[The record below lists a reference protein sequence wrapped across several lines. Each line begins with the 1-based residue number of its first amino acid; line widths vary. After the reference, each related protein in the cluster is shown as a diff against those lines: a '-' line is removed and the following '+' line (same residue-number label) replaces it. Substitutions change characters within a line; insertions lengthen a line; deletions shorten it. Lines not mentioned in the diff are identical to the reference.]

1 MNTLLN
7 FIFGIAIIYNLARI
21 NFTSTKMN
29 QELSAYYDSMNPLTS
44 PKAQLSPLY
53 PLTGTQAK
61 NNDLDSSIYPLT
73 KHELVNGSDESKP
86 VTKALLHNGH
96 STPQLT
102 AQKPSKLPAPE
113 HETIANTEGGK

>member
-7 FIFGIAIIYNLARI
+7 FIFGIAIIYNLARL

-29 QELSAYYDSMNPLTS
+29 QELSAYYDSMTPLTS

-53 PLTGTQAK
+53 PLTGTQAE
-61 NNDLDSSIYPLT
+61 NDALDSSMSPLT

-86 VTKALLHNGH
+86 VTKASLHNKQ

-113 HETIANTEGGK
+113 HKTTASTEGGK